1 MSFTAELGIN
11 SGGVGDCRKPRTHIM
26 HFKRKYKGEVKLKGR
41 GVLTWIIEREGDSIS
56 MLLNGKRRFVTLLPE
71 GDNVRGGGC
80 RESRYLRTA
89 VLMKRGNNNSVC

>member
-1 MSFTAELGIN
+1 M
-11 SGGVGDCRKPRTHIM
+11 GGGGGDCRKPRTHIM
-26 HFKRKYKGEVKLKGR
+26 HFKRKYKGEVKLREGAYLH
-41 GVLTWIIEREGDSIS
+41 GFIEREGDSIS

-89 VLMKRGNNNSVC
+89 VLMKRGNNNSVW

>member
-1 MSFTAELGIN
+1 
-11 SGGVGDCRKPRTHIM
+11 
-26 HFKRKYKGEVKLKGR
+26 
-41 GVLTWIIEREGDSIS
+41 

-89 VLMKRGNNNSVC
+89 VLMKMVTFVYTLLINNNIYVNKILIET